1 MATFGNNQNR
11 RFPAF
16 QSRDFRIWWV
26 GQFVSTIGN
35 QMQMVAI
42 NWQIYLLTHS
52 AFALG
57 LIGIMRFVPFVVCGI
72 FAGMVVDTYNRK
84 IANLIVQ
91 IAELAIAFALAVLT
105 FLHHINPF
113 AIYLLTV
120 LYTVCWAFDVPT
132 RFAFIP
138 SLVKREHVSNTMSLS
153 VILRETAFV
162 IGPAVA
168 GLVIAATDV
177 GVIYIINGISY
188 VAIIIGLFL
197 IKHPGTIENAAG
209 GFSLHAF
216 KQGLHFVRTTT
227 IIWSTTMLD
236 FFSAFF
242 SEATTLLPIFARDIL
257 HVGPQEL
264 GLLYAA
270 PSAGAVMAGLYIA
283 YHQTISRQG
292 KLLLTA
298 ILFYALG
305 TIAFG
310 LSRWFP
316 ISIAALLMIGAGD
329 SVSTILRDS
338 IRQASTPDYLRGR
351 MTAINMMFY
360 MGGPQLGEFEAG
372 VVAALVGAPLSV
384 VIGGIATLV
393 IVAWVAAKIPLLRN
407 YHN

>member
-1 MATFGNNQNR
+1 MKIQ

-26 GQFVSTIGN
+26 GQFISTIGN
-35 QMQMVAI
+35 QMQIVAI
-42 NWQIYLLTHS
+42 NWQIYLFTHS

-57 LIGIMRFVPFVVCGI
+57 LIGIMRFIPFVVCGI
-72 FAGMVVDTYNRK
+72 FVGMVVDTYNRK

-91 IAELAIAFALAVLT
+91 VAELVISFALAVLT
-105 FLHHINPF
+105 FIHQINPF

-120 LYTVCWAFDVPT
+120 LYTICWAFDVPT

-138 SLVKREHVSNTMSLS
+138 NLVKREHLSNAMSLS

-168 GLVIAATDV
+168 GFVIAATNV
-177 GVIYIINGISY
+177 GVVYIINGISY
-188 VAIIIGLFL
+188 FAIIIGLL
-197 IKHPGTIENAAG
+197 LVKHPGTIENAAG
-209 GFSLHAF
+209 GFSPRAF
-216 KQGLHFVRTTT
+216 KQGIQFVRTTT
-227 IIWSTTMLD
+227 IVWATTTLD

-257 HVGPQEL
+257 HVGMQEL

-270 PSAGAVMAGLYIA
+270 PSAGAVIAGLFMA

-292 KLLLTA
+292 KLLLIA
-298 ILFYALG
+298 IIFYALG
-305 TIAFG
+305 TIVFG
-310 LSRWFP
+310 LSHWFP
-316 ISIAALLMIGAGD
+316 LSIAALLLVGAGD
-329 SVSTILRDS
+329 SVSTILRDI

-351 MTAINMMFY
+351 MVAINMMFY

-372 VVAALVGAPLSV
+372 AVAALFGAPLSV
-384 VIGGIATLV
+384 VIGGIGTLV
-393 IVAWVAAKIPLLRN
+393 IVAWVAAKLPLLRN
-407 YHN
+407 YEN